1 MKINQKNVVNVACV
15 GGCIYWIAIFLSMFV
30 DLVTQSSAKDHVTVY
45 TVIFSTFAGAAFYA
59 MIIWAMIAPSSERD
73 VTKKWLVADAIL
85 GFSPLPFIILW
96 VAVIMHKIVTQ

>member
-1 MKINQKNVVNVACV
+1 MKINQKNAVNVACV
-15 GGCIYWIAIFLSMFV
+15 GGCIYWIAIFLSLFV
-30 DLVTQSSAKDHVTVY
+30 DLVTQSSAKDNVTVY

-59 MIIWAMIAPSSERD
+59 MIIWAMFVPSSERE

-85 GFSPLPFIILW
+85 GFSPLPFIFYG